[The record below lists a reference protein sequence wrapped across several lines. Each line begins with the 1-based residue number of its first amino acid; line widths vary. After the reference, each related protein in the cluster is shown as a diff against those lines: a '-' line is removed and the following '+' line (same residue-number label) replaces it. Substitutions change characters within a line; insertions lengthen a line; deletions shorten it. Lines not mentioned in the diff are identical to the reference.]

1 MYRGAVEGNAVA
13 EALLADRGE
22 GVKESTSPHPNINL
36 SAEGLGNPQ
45 TNGSSLK
52 NTRTALTVGRWPM
65 AAFSNMKHQ
74 KKAIC
79 PFNDLVGSRH
89 IESSTVGG
97 SRHVVI
103 VFHHLHSDVLGL
115 QVVDEVG
122 NIRVCLQKKKEKENT
137 S

>member
-1 MYRGAVEGNAVA
+1 MNRGAVEGNAVA
-13 EALLADRGE
+13 EALFSDRGE
-22 GVKESTSPHPNINL
+22 GVKESTSLHPNINL

-45 TNGSSLK
+45 TNGSSLR
-52 NTRTALTVGRWPM
+52 NTRTASTAGRWPT

-74 KKAIC
+74 KKQYAHSS
-79 PFNDLVGSRH
+79 DLVGSRH
-89 IESSTVGG
+89 VESSTVGG

-122 NIRVCLQKKKEKENT
+122 NIRVCLQ
-137 S
+137 